1 MPNIKFS
8 DFTAEAEINNFE
20 GVVGYNTTGNLNLR
34 IAPLEMPA
42 RYDLGGNIALGDSST
57 LQGTNLGLAGNQN
70 LAIGFNA

>member
-1 MPNIKFS
+1 MANIKFS

-42 RYDLGGNIALGDSST
+42 RYDGNIA
-57 LQGTNLGLAGNQN
+57 
-70 LAIGFNA
+70 